1 MKINAIKI
9 LIPSA
14 FSALLFGCGNGDT
27 GLLGTGDGGTTPPP
41 ANAAPQALDVSTY
54 SALLDIPTVFLTGRY
69 ADVEGDA
76 PDKPLYRWLR
86 DGVAIPGETHAS
98 VGLTLADFTGA
109 SATSIQGCVTPRA
122 LTGALVG
129 NEVCTAFVPQAQ
141 VPGSEAPSADV
152 SASSDQP
159 FNPTRVTASYTY
171 FSPTGTPEGS
181 SRFIWLQRDAAGMI
195 QVLKQCAPGAAC
207 EMPVTS
213 AMDGYELGAAVAPA
227 DSNGAYGNGDID
239 WLKLNYNT
247 APAFTSLKVYGGV
260 SGTQAKLFA
269 VAQYEDADGD
279 VQGIS
284 RYQWQ
289 LEGADIAGAT
299 NAVLDVKPNM
309 VGKTLTVKATPVAI
323 SGITDGATVSA
334 DFNSQTPSFPSGVT
348 PPSATVTISGVPALG
363 NTLSASYNYA
373 PGTGGDTSEGE
384 SVFAY
389 YGQAYYSGMVHYQ
402 PCASGAGVACELT
415 VAPALADST
424 INACVIPE
432 ARNGSYG
439 EMACDQVVAEKG
451 TPPVVSVSNGFTT
464 FAALRQ
470 DGSVIT
476 WGMAGNGGDSSSV
489 ASQLDGTIPVIS
501 VEGISY
507 AMAAL
512 RADGSV
518 VSWGSSSSGGDSS
531 AVASQLD
538 GTIPV
543 VSLAHTNRAFAALR
557 ANGSVVTWGDATFG
571 GDSSAVATQLDGTIP
586 VVSITSAGYASIDG
600 VKAFAALRKDGSVV
614 TWGNAAYGGDSRA
627 VASQLDGTIPVT
639 RLYVQSFAMAALRQ
653 DGSVVTWGDPQ
664 YGGDSGNYHAE
675 LNDNTNPVV
684 SILPVN
690 GSFSALRRD
699 GSVVSWGA
707 AVTGDNS
714 SVAAQVDGTIPV
726 VALTANTYNP
736 YYGSS
741 NAVAALRSD
750 GSVVTWGHASYD
762 TSAIAHLLDGS
773 VKVVD
778 MAAASL
784 GIMAVIREDGS
795 VVSWGNDGTGLM
807 SEFNV
812 GHRAIK
818 LYPFYDAINILAED
832 GSVMTIGRANSS
844 NMSAVADLLNG
855 DNPVW
860 TLNTGATNNHYTNAG
875 ASAAIRQDGSVVTW
889 GNSSFGADSSAV
901 ADEILTAK
909 FVPYGSA
916 IDTDRDGISNR
927 DEVAGCVVPYMTVGQ
942 QPCTIPGRPDSDNDG
957 VWDGLEINLGQ
968 NPLLSNTTVFNGA
981 EVTGDDGLDDINGD
995 GFPDYVILPS
1005 TGLNVPQ

>member
-1 MKINAIKI
+1 MKIDTIKV
-9 LIPSA
+9 LLPSA
-14 FSALLFGCGNGDT
+14 FSALLLGCGNGDT

-41 ANAAPQALDVSTY
+41 VNAAPQALDVSTY

-98 VGLTLADFTGA
+98 LGLTLADFTGA

-129 NEVCTAFVPQAQ
+129 NEVCTAFVPQTQA
-141 VPGSEAPSADV
+141 PGSEAPSADI

-181 SRFIWLQRDAAGMI
+181 SRFVWLQRDTAGMI
-195 QVLKQCAPGAAC
+195 QVLKQCATGAAC

-213 AMDGYELGAAVAPA
+213 AMDGYELGAAVEPA

-239 WLKLNYNT
+239 WLKLNFNT
-247 APAFTSLKVYGGV
+247 APAFTSLKVYGGA

-363 NTLSASYNYA
+363 NTLSASYSYA

-402 PCASGAGVACELT
+402 PCTSGAGVPCELT

-424 INACVIPE
+424 IHACVIPE

-439 EMACDQVVAEKG
+439 AMACDQVLAEKG
-451 TPPVVSVSNGFTT
+451 TPPVVSVSSSGYAQ
-464 FAALRQ
+464 AALRQ
-470 DGSVIT
+470 DGSVVT
-476 WGMAGNGGDSSSV
+476 WGEVSNGGDSSYV

-501 VEGISY
+501 I
-507 AMAAL
+507 ATTTAAFAAL

-518 VSWGSSSSGGDSS
+518 V
-531 AVASQLD
+531 
-538 GTIPV
+538 
-543 VSLAHTNRAFAALR
+543 
-557 ANGSVVTWGDATFG
+557 TWGLSYYG
-571 GDSSAVATQLDGTIP
+571 GNSSTVATQLDGTIP
-586 VVSITSAGYASIDG
+586 VTSISGGDY
-600 VKAFAALRKDGSVV
+600 AFAALRQNGSVV
-614 TWGNAAYGGDSRA
+614 TWGYDVDNNAI
-627 VASQLDGTIPVT
+627 ASQLDGTIPVLSIEGE
-639 RLYVQSFAMAALRQ
+639 RSFAALRRDGSVVAWGRAASGGDSSAVADQLDGSVPVRLIDGNGNAFAALRVDSSVVTWGQANYGGDSSAVSAELNDSTRPVISFQHTQGAFAALRQ
-653 DGSVVTWGDPQ
+653 DGSVVTWGDPSFAS
-664 YGGDSGNYHAE
+664 DSSMVASQ
-675 LNDNTNPVV
+675 L
-684 SILPVN
+684 
-690 GSFSALRRD
+690 D
-699 GSVVSWGA
+699 GSV
-707 AVTGDNS
+707 
-714 SVAAQVDGTIPV
+714 PV
-726 VALTANTYNP
+726 VKLVSASHAI
-736 YYGSS
+736 S
-741 NAVAALRSD
+741 ALRSD
-750 GSVVTWGHASYD
+750 GSVVAWGLNNDAS
-762 TSAIAHLLDGS
+762 AVAHLLDGS
-773 VKVVD
+773 VAVVEV
-778 MAAASL
+778 AATYSGTTAAL
-784 GIMAVIREDGS
+784 REDGS
-795 VVSWGNDGTGLM
+795 VVYWGRHGSGLV
-807 SEFNV
+807 SEFNA
-812 GHRAIK
+812 GHRAVK
-818 LYPFYDAINILAED
+818 LYPGNMTLNILAED
-832 GSVMTIGRANSS
+832 GSVMTIGDPASTD
-844 NMSAVADLLNG
+844 MSAVAGLLNG
-855 DNPVW
+855 DNPVF
-860 TLNTGATNNHYTNAG
+860 TFNNQHSSNSG
-875 ASAAIRQDGSVVTW
+875 ASIAIRKDGSVVTW
-889 GNSSFGADSSAV
+889 GQSNAGGDSSAV
-901 ADEILTAK
+901 VDEILTAK
-909 FVPYGSA
+909 FVPYDTA
-916 IDTDRDGISNR
+916 VDTDRDGISNR
-927 DEVAGCVVPYMTVGQ
+927 DEVADCVVPYMTVGQ

-957 VWDGLEINLGQ
+957 VWDGLEIRLGQ
-968 NPLLSNTTVFNGA
+968 NPLQSNTTVFNGA
-981 EVTGDDGLDDINGD
+981 DVTGDDGLDDINGD

-1005 TGLNVPQ
+1005 AGLNVPQ